1 MKEERMKVL
10 EMLQDGKI
18 TAEDAMKLLDALGY
32 TAEEPQGEG
41 RQRRRNGNRQRQRR
55 RRRTGGADIQVE
67 VQERIREAQETLREA
82 MPKARR
88 AVREAMPDVNRIVRE
103 ATRSIPDVGKI
114 VQEAMQTASEAFSQ
128 WAEDGD
134 RRYPEKAVRQ
144 QVDTTPIQVSDRL
157 SVRTPKGHVISKIW
171 DRDEV
176 KIDAK
181 ISVWGTDE
189 AAVKAFAE
197 QIDIQIQRESDAVQ
211 IRPNVPKRE
220 KDDPV
225 RSVRIDFEL
234 RHPKKV
240 DLDVRARHGNITLPK
255 IDGAAILNNH
265 HGKTIFEGASGN
277 IRVKQHHGDIA
288 VQHAGGD
295 LSIDA
300 RHSDTSIDAVSGSAT
315 VKTHH
320 GDFVCRS
327 IERNAEINIHHG
339 RLEGDHIGGNVVVDV
354 RHGPVAIREIGGDFA
369 VKAGHSPIEVDRAG
383 GNVQAKNNLAPIT
396 VREIGGDFIAENNLN
411 SIKADRIGGRAVVK
425 NNRGTTHLE
434 NIAGAT
440 TVHTGRGA
448 VEIENPESSVMIK
461 SRGSKIA
468 VRPHKPIGDDYAI
481 QNKDGAVDLIIP
493 DGSAVDVHGYVGRGR
508 IQTDLP
514 LSITGVSRT
523 SQVVTG
529 QLNGGGTKV
538 AVELG
543 RGDLSLH
550 SDEERDAPETP
561 TPPEPPDPPELKK

>member
-1 MKEERMKVL
+1 MKVL
-10 EMLQDGKI
+10 EMIQDGKI
-18 TAEDAMKLLDALGY
+18 TAEDAMRLLEALGD
-32 TAEEPQGEG
+32 TAEEPRGKTEGEG
-41 RQRRRNGNRQRQRR
+41 FKPSRTRQRQRR
-55 RRRTGGADIQVE
+55 SRRSGGADIQVE
-67 VQERIREAQETLREA
+67 VQKRIREAQETLREA
-82 MPKARR
+82 MPRARR

-103 ATRSIPDVGKI
+103 ATRSIPDVGEI

-144 QVDTTPIQVSDRL
+144 FVETTPIQVSDRL
-157 SVRTPKGHVISKIW
+157 SVRTPKGHITSKIW

-176 KIDAK
+176 QIDAK

-189 AAVKAFAE
+189 EAVQTFAE
-197 QIDIQIQRESDAVQ
+197 QIDIQIRRESGTVQ

-234 RHPKKV
+234 HHPEKV

-265 HGKTIFEGASGN
+265 HGKTVFEGASGN
-277 IRVKQHHGDIA
+277 IRIKQHHGDFA

-354 RHGPVAIREIGGDFA
+354 RHGSVAIREIGGDFA
-369 VKAGHSPIEVDRAG
+369 VKAGHSPIEVDSAA

-396 VREIGGDFIAENNLN
+396 VRKIGGDFIAENSHS
-411 SIKADRIGGRAVVK
+411 SIKAERVGGRVVAK

-440 TVHTGRGA
+440 TIHTGRGA
-448 VEIENPESSVMIK
+448 VEIENPEAGVMIQ
-461 SRGSKIA
+461 SRGSNIV

-493 DGSAVDVHGYVGRGR
+493 DGSAVDVHGYVGRGD

-529 QLNGGGTKV
+529 QLNGGGAKV
-538 AVELG
+538 AIELG
-543 RGDLSLH
+543 RGSLSLH
-550 SDEERDAPETP
+550 SDEDVEIDAPETP
-561 TPPEPPDPPELKK
+561 TPPDSPEPPEPKE

>member
-18 TAEDAMKLLDALGY
+18 TAEDALKLLDALGD

-41 RQRRRNGNRQRQRR
+41 RQRRRNGSRQRR

-67 VQERIREAQETLREA
+67 VQERIRETQETLREA

-88 AVREAMPDVNRIVRE
+88 AVREAMPNVNRIVRE

-144 QVDTTPIQVSDRL
+144 FVETTPIQVSDRL

-234 RHPKKV
+234 RHPEKV

-255 IDGAAILNNH
+255 IDGAATLNNNR
-265 HGKTIFEGASGN
+265 GKTIFEGASGN
-277 IRVKQHHGDIA
+277 INVKQNRGDVV

-295 LSIDA
+295 
-300 RHSDTSIDAVSGSAT
+300 
-315 VKTHH
+315 
-320 GDFVCRS
+320 
-327 IERNAEINIHHG
+327 
-339 RLEGDHIGGNVVVDV
+339 
-354 RHGPVAIREIGGDFA
+354 
-369 VKAGHSPIEVDRAG
+369 
-383 GNVQAKNNLAPIT
+383 
-396 VREIGGDFIAENNLN
+396 FIANNN
-411 SIKADRIGGRAVVK
+411 RGSINVDSVGGRVVAK
-425 NNRGTTHLE
+425 NNRGATYLK
-434 NIAGAT
+434 NIVGAT
-440 TVHTGRGA
+440 TVQANRG
-448 VEIENPESSVMIK
+448 VIEIENPESSVMIK

-481 QNKDGAVDLIIP
+481 QNKDGAVDLTIP
-493 DGSAVDVHGYVGRGR
+493 DGSAVDVHGYVGLGR

-561 TPPEPPDPPELKK
+561 TPPEPPDPPEK

>member
-18 TAEDAMKLLDALGY
+18 TAEDAMKLLDALGD
-32 TAEEPQGEG
+32 TTEESQSG
-41 RQRRRNGNRQRQRR
+41 QRRRNGSRQRQRR
-55 RRRTGGADIQVE
+55 RRRGGTDIQVK
-67 VQERIREAQETLREA
+67 VQERIRETQETLREA
-82 MPKARR
+82 MPN
-88 AVREAMPDVNRIVRE
+88 VNRIVRE

-144 QVDTTPIQVSDRL
+144 FVETTPIQVSDRL
-157 SVRTPKGHVISKIW
+157 SVSTSKGHVTSKIW

-189 AAVKAFAE
+189 EAVQAFAE
-197 QIDIQIQRESDAVQ
+197 QIDIQIRRESGAVQ
-211 IRPNVPKRE
+211 IQPNVPKRE
-220 KDDPV
+220 KGDPI

-234 RHPKKV
+234 HHPQKV
-240 DLDVRARHGNITLPK
+240 DLDVRAKRGNITLPK
-255 IDGAAILNNH
+255 IDGAATLNNH

-277 IRVKQHHGDIA
+277 ISVKQNRGDIV
-288 VQHAGGD
+288 VQHAGSD
-295 LSIDA
+295 LSINNA
-300 RHSDTSIDAVSGSAT
+300 RNSNANIDAVSGS
-315 VKTHH
+315 VKVKMHR
-320 GDFVCRS
+320 GDF
-327 IERNAEINIHHG
+327 
-339 RLEGDHIGGNVVVDV
+339 
-354 RHGPVAIREIGGDFA
+354 
-369 VKAGHSPIEVDRAG
+369 
-383 GNVQAKNNLAPIT
+383 T
-396 VREIGGDFIAENNLN
+396 VREIGGDFIAENNRG
-411 SIKADRIGGRAVVK
+411 SIKADQVGGRAVAK
-425 NNRGTTHLE
+425 NNRGTTHLK

-440 TVHTGRGA
+440 TVKTNRGA
-448 VEIENPESSVMIK
+448 VEIENPESSVMIQ
-461 SRGSKIA
+461 SRGGNIA
-468 VRPHKPIGDDYAI
+468 VRPHKPIGGDYAI
-481 QNKDGAVDLIIP
+481 KNKDGAVDLTIP

-508 IQTDLP
+508 LQTDLP

-543 RGDLSLH
+543 RGDLSLR
-550 SDEERDAPETP
+550 SDEDIEIDEPETP
-561 TPPEPPDPPELKK
+561 TPPEPPEPPEPKK